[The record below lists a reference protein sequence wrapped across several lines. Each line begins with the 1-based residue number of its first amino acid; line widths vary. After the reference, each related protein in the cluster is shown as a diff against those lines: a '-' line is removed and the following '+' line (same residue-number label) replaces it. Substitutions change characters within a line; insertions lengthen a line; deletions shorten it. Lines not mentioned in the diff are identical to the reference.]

1 MIIRAFLA
9 LVIFSCALPAF
20 AAQYY
25 VAPQASADG
34 DGSSA
39 RPFDS
44 VKSAIQSGVL
54 AGGDRLILAPGS
66 YDAITL
72 LSDFNFSP
80 PVVIGPARAHTA
92 HTPQIF
98 VRQGDGLTF
107 YGINVWPEKA
117 NLAPDN
123 LLETFSGA
131 TNIRFENLEVRGKP
145 NANESYF
152 SWSAEDWVTRW
163 RHNGALLR
171 GAKNSVVNSRFRGV
185 AFGITIEGP
194 DGLVT
199 GNTISGF
206 SGDGMRTLGDNGL
219 FENNQIENCFK
230 VDGNHDD
237 GIQSWARHEGADG
250 RKVVRGVKIVRNRIY
265 EWRGPE
271 PHPLRCSLQGVGLFD
286 GIFNNFLIKDNL
298 VAVTHYHGI
307 SLYGGDSSQIVGNTV
322 VNLRG
327 EQADRPWIKIDSKK
341 TGPGNRNNLV
351 IGNVAPKYEGIP
363 AASRLNLL
371 LQQPGREFVAPLLQD
386 FRVRADSRL
395 HQMKHYRPNAWVN
408 SNQ

>member
-1 MIIRAFLA
+1 MKLRTILA
-9 LVIFSCALPAF
+9 LIFMTCAFPSF

-25 VAPQASADG
+25 VAPKASPDG

-44 VKSAIQSGVL
+44 VSSAIKSGTLV
-54 AGGDRLILAPGS
+54 GGDRLILAPGS
-66 YDAITL
+66 YDAIRL
-72 LSDFNFSP
+72 VSDFSFSP
-80 PVVIGPARAHTA
+80 PVVIGPAQAHTA
-92 HTPQIF
+92 HTTQIF

-107 YGINVWPEKA
+107 YGINMWPEKA
-117 NLAPDN
+117 NLAPAN

-131 TNIRFENLEVRGKP
+131 ENIRFENLEVRGKP
-145 NANESYF
+145 NASESYF
-152 SWSAEDWVTRW
+152 SWSATDWVKRW

-171 GAKNSVVNSRFRGV
+171 GSKNSIVNSRFSGV

-219 FENNQIENCFK
+219 FENNQIENCFE

-237 GIQSWARHEGADG
+237 GIQSWARHERADG
-250 RKVVRGVKIVRNRIY
+250 KKVVSGVKIVRNRIF

-271 PHPLRCSLQGVGLFD
+271 PHPLRCSLQGIGLFD
-286 GIFNNFLIKDNL
+286 GVYSNFLIKDNL

-307 SLYGGDSSQIVGNTV
+307 SLYGGESSRIIGNTV
-322 VNLRG
+322 VNLNG
-327 EQADRPWIKIDSKK
+327 EQANRPWIKISRKPA
-341 TGPGNRNNLV
+341 GPGNRNNQV
-351 IGNVAPKYEGIP
+351 IGNVAHKYENIP
-363 AASRLNLL
+363 SVSRFNLI
-371 LQQPGREFVAPLLQD
+371 LQQPGREFVAPLMQD
-386 FRVRADSRL
+386 FRVREDSRL
-395 HQMKHYRPNAWVN
+395 HQMKNYRPNAWVN